1 MSTFTAGSE
10 LTADMLNALEK
21 PVARFRRETDLTGID
36 DSPEVEW
43 GAVTLAAPRPNS
55 EYEVRAGLKWG
66 GGSAGSI
73 WIARIR
79 ETSLAGTDVSGDVIE
94 SLGGSPYWAHWS
106 YPFSTGA
113 SPSAVTYVAS
123 LIRNSGSSTAS
134 AQINSFLRIHL
145 VGTTSEMVTE

>member
-1 MSTFTAGSE
+1 MSTFTAGEE
-10 LTADMLNALEK
+10 LTADMLDALER
-21 PVARFRRETDLTGID
+21 PVVRFRRSTDLTGID

-43 GAVTLAAPRPNS
+43 GIVTLSAPRPNS

-73 WIARIR
+73 WIGRIR
-79 ETSLAGTDVSGDVIE
+79 ETSLAGTDRSGIVVE

-106 YPFSTGA
+106 YAFSTGG
-113 SPSAVTYVAS
+113 SPSAVTFLGT
-123 LIRNSGSSTAS
+123 LIRSSGSSTAS

-145 VGTTSEMVTE
+145 VGTTTEMTTS